1 MKELLLSNNS
11 ITGVTEFLD
20 ELSKCRNSS
29 LERLN
34 LMENQIIGIL
44 PSSIG
49 NLKNLKSLVVLNN
62 HINGTIPRGIGELSL
77 LIYLDF
83 SSNFFEGVVSESHFA
98 NLAKLEILDLSST
111 SKKSLILQ
119 WEQCRSYSTL
129 VVESHYVLSHIVG
142 APILGP

>member
-1 MKELLLSNNS
+1 
-11 ITGVTEFLD
+11 
-20 ELSKCRNSS
+20 
-29 LERLN
+29 
-34 LMENQIIGIL
+34 MENQITGIL

-62 HINGTIPRGIGELSL
+62 RINGTIPRGIGELSQ
-77 LIYLDF
+77 LIYLDL

-119 WEQCRSYSTL
+119 T
-129 VVESHYVLSHIVG
+129 VEIKVKMDCY
-142 APILGP
+142 AM

>member
-1 MKELLLSNNS
+1 MK
-11 ITGVTEFLD
+11 
-20 ELSKCRNSS
+20 
-29 LERLN
+29 
-34 LMENQIIGIL
+34 NQITGIL

-62 HINGTIPRGIGELSL
+62 HINRTIPRGIRELSQ
-77 LIYLDF
+77 LIYLDL

-119 WEQCRSYSTL
+119 VSSAWIPAFTNLEILDLRHLACTITAAPKAFPS
-129 VVESHYVLSHIVG
+129 SHITWDLNAEIQTMREEMPQSAEEAG
-142 APILGP
+142 DDHM